1 MKLEE
6 PTTGRKYWNLCE
18 ATNSPYTKPSKYNR
32 WYASELNIEAT
43 NKVMEERKRL
53 IEKLSVT
60 SNNKDVLRNLRSKGT
75 PKRQINYALDYLL
88 HHMSLAFSAVKH
100 PLANRKGVRQTLRL
114 LVFALVVMQKPLS
127 TTTLTIGAKCLNQSL
142 LDYSTS

>member
-6 PTTGRKYWNLCE
+6 PTTGAKYWNLCE
-18 ATNSPYTKPSKYNR
+18 ATNSGYLKPSKYNR

-43 NKVMEERKRL
+43 NKVMEERKR
-53 IEKLSVT
+53 IIKKLSVT

-75 PKRQINYALDYLL
+75 PKRQVNYALDYLL

-100 PLANRKGVRQTLRL
+100 PLANRKGVRQNTAF
-114 LVFALVVMQKPLS
+114 VSFCIGSNANTFKLS
-127 TTTLTIGAKCLNQSL
+127 LIHI
-142 LDYSTS
+142 

>member
-6 PTTGRKYWNLCE
+6 PTTGAKYWNLCE
-18 ATNSPYTKPSKYNR
+18 ATNSGYLKPSKYNR

-43 NKVMEERKRL
+43 NKVMEERKR
-53 IEKLSVT
+53 IIKKLSVT

-75 PKRQINYALDYLL
+75 PKRQVNYALDYLL

-100 PLANRKGVRQTLRL
+100 PLANRKGVRQNTA
-114 LVFALVVMQKPLS
+114 V
-127 TTTLTIGAKCLNQSL
+127 
-142 LDYSTS
+142 